1 MAIGRKTKEQVKIT
15 FYTRHRPFLIA
26 AVLGGIVLA
35 ATLATIP
42 KLAVESSGVAFFLT
56 YLSLLAIRLP
66 YLTAAHLKAH
76 ADSDDLPAIAIICI
90 TLFAVVVA
98 IVSLFMALN
107 HSGETA
113 LSLALSFSSVIL
125 GWLTIHAMAAV
136 HYAHLFWRPS
146 AEGGKKT
153 PKGGMD
159 FPQTEAPGIY
169 EFLYFSVVI
178 GMTAQTSDVSVT
190 TTAMRKVTLVHS
202 IVSFFFNTVLVAAA
216 VNAAVS
222 LAG

>member
-1 MAIGRKTKEQVKIT
+1 MKTAQQQPKISR
-15 FYTRHRPFLIA
+15 YRRHQPFLIA
-26 AVLGGIVLA
+26 AILGVVTVIA
-35 ATLATIP
+35 ALVVMP
-42 KLAVESSGVAFFLT
+42 SLAVEAGAIVFFLT
-56 YLSLLAIRLP
+56 YLSILGSRLP
-66 YLTAAHLKAH
+66 RLTAAHLKAH
-76 ADSDDLPAIAIICI
+76 ADSDDLPAIAIIAV
-90 TLFAVVVA
+90 TLMAVGVA
-98 IVSLFMALN
+98 VVSLFLALN
-107 HSGETA
+107 HAGETV
-113 LSLALSFSSVIL
+113 LSLGLAFSSVIL

-146 AEGGKKT
+146 SNGAKKE

-159 FPQTEAPGIY
+159 FPDTEAPGIY

>member
-1 MAIGRKTKEQVKIT
+1 MAIGRKTKEQVKKT

-146 AEGGKKT
+146 AEGGKKA